1 MDKNVK
7 AIIATP
13 QNGERN
19 MELTWVTEHSKKSVT
34 EHLGEAELPRT
45 SLQALQE
52 TYTKM
57 GKKMGRTV
65 SKDWLAILGHNT
77 LKFARLLFAVFSPF
91 QLCHDQPEPA
101 CNASHEAASWGPIR
115 LIQQQSIRKTQPIP
129 ELIPFNQSE
138 LMCFSCFYP
147 YIIYT
152 FNALPSL
159 GSAPSS
165 CVRAEPSP
173 EQKSQQGS
181 KILFTYSIIHS
192 MLTSELKPNLPT
204 TTLNCYCL

>member
-1 MDKNVK
+1 M
-7 AIIATP
+7 A
-13 QNGERN
+13 NGIWSWHGW
-19 MELTWVTEHSKKSVT
+19 LSTQKSLWLSTWAKLSCRE
-34 EHLGEAELPRT
+34 PRCRRCRRPT
-45 SLQALQE
+45 QRWE
-52 TYTKM
+52 
-57 GKKMGRTV
+57 KMGRTV

-101 CNASHEAASWGPIR
+101 CNASHQARLGDLSDSSNSNQLENTTNSWIDSF
-115 LIQQQSIRKTQPIP
+115 QSIRIDV
-129 ELIPFNQSE
+129 F
-138 LMCFSCFYP
+138 LMFLS

-181 KILFTYSIIHS
+181 RYSLIQSYIPCWQVS
-192 MLTSELKPNLPT
+192 
-204 TTLNCYCL
+204 